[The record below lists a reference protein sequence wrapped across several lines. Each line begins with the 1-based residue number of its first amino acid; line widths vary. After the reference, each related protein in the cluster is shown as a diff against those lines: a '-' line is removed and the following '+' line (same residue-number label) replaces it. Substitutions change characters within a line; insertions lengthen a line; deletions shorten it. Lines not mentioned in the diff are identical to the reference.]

1 MKKRH
6 QVIYDNGYTQAIR
19 DFTKEI
25 LNGEE
30 VNQDKAVE
38 VIKKLIKPIDEKYGL
53 GHGF

>member
-6 QVIYDNGYTQAIR
+6 QVIYDDGYTHAIR
-19 DFTKEI
+19 QFTVEI
-25 LNGEE
+25 LNGEDI
-30 VNQDKAVE
+30 NQDRVIE